1 MFKKSDKLRIQIR
14 LTGQV
19 QGVGCRP
26 FVYQQA
32 CRQGLGGWVRNDT
45 QGVLIEAQGG
55 REDVE
60 RFLSEMQRPDNLPA
74 MMRIDGLKWIEIPLV
89 PSEQAFAIISSD
101 HTGVPSL
108 RVCADIAVCSDCLRE
123 LNDPSDFRYHYPF
136 INCTQCGPRY
146 SIVKTVPYDRSNTT
160 MAAFAMC
167 PACLRQYQDVADRRF
182 HAQPVACP
190 ACGPNLWLADN
201 TGNVIEADSDCA
213 IEKTALAIKQ
223 GKILAI
229 KGIGGFHLACDALN
243 ESAVAELRSRKH
255 REAKPFAMMA
265 ARSTIER
272 YAHLDQ
278 TSRELL
284 TSPQAPIVL
293 LPQKTP
299 NPIAASVASGVHR
312 LGIMLPYAPL
322 HHLLFAHPQME
333 ALVMTSA
340 NIADEPLICDNDRAV
355 AELTGI
361 ADLFLMHNR
370 PIYRQIDDSV
380 MHVVDGRAAF
390 LRRARG
396 YVPSPI
402 LRSSP
407 VDKPVLAV
415 GADLK
420 NTFCLAKGNQYLVSE
435 HIGDIEN
442 PAVFRHFARSIDHLA
457 GLFEIEPKA
466 IVHDL
471 HPGYLSTQFAHDYAR
486 RHGIQHIVAVQHHW
500 AHAASVMAEY
510 GIEGQVIALIADGT
524 GYGTD
529 GAVWGGECLI
539 ASLAQFH
546 RFAHIDYYPL
556 AGGDAAAK
564 EPLRPLLGLLR
575 QGGYDLSGWMEY
587 LAPLQSAPTQIETI
601 WTQLDR
607 RFNTA
612 QTSSLGR
619 LFDAV
624 AGLIGLGQANRFEAE
639 LPMRLESIAAGN
651 VDDFYPPQLIAASDG
666 QWLWQTPPLLEQI
679 RDDLRKKMPID
690 VISATFHN
698 TVCQSFLTFARKARE
713 QTGLNGVVLAGGVF
727 CNGYLADNL
736 LYLLRKDG
744 FTAFFKTQIPANDGG
759 ISLGQAAIAASRID
773 REFSR
778 I

>member
-1 MFKKSDKLRIQIR
+1 MFKKSDEMRIQIR

-32 CRQGLGGWVRNDT
+32 CRRGLCGWVRNDT
-45 QGVLIEAQGG
+45 QGVLIEVQGG
-55 REDVE
+55 REAIDN
-60 RFLSEMQRPDNLPA
+60 FLADLQRPAALPS
-74 MMRIDGLKWIEIPLV
+74 MMRIDHLQWQEISPS
-89 PSEQAFAIISSD
+89 PSEQAFAIVSSD
-101 HTGVPSL
+101 STGSPNL
-108 RVCADIAVCSDCLRE
+108 RVCADSAVCSDCLRE

-146 SIVKTVPYDRSNTT
+146 SILKTVPYDRPNTT
-160 MAAFAMC
+160 MAAFVMC
-167 PACLRQYQDVADRRF
+167 PACLRQYQDVDDRRF

-190 ACGPNLWLADN
+190 ACGPKLWLADN
-201 TGNVIEADSDCA
+201 AGTVNESDSDRA
-213 IEKTALAIKQ
+213 IEKTALALKQ

-229 KGIGGFHLACDALN
+229 KGIGGFHLACDARK
-243 ESAVAELRSRKH
+243 ESAVAELRRRKH

-265 ARSTIER
+265 AISTIER
-272 YAHLDQ
+272 YAHLDGV
-278 TSRELL
+278 SRSLL
-284 TSPQAPIVL
+284 VGPQAPIVL

-312 LGIMLPYAPL
+312 LGFMLPYAPL
-322 HHLLFAHPQME
+322 HHLLFAHSDVDV
-333 ALVMTSA
+333 LVMTSA
-340 NIADEPLICDNDRAV
+340 NIADEPLICDNDRAA
-355 AELTGI
+355 AELAGI

-380 MHVVDGRAAF
+380 VHVVDGGSAF

-407 VDKPVLAV
+407 VAKPILAV

-420 NTFCLAKGNQYLVSE
+420 NTFCLASANQYIVSE
-435 HIGDIEN
+435 HIGDLEN
-442 PAVFRHFARSIDHLA
+442 PAVFRHFTRSIGHLA
-457 GLFEIEPKA
+457 GLFEIQPQV

-471 HPGYLSTQFAHDYAR
+471 HPAYLSTQFAHHYAQ
-486 RHGIQHIVAVQHHW
+486 QHAISDVFSVQHHW

-529 GAVWGGECLI
+529 GAIWGGECLI
-539 ASLAQFH
+539 ASLAQFR
-546 RFAHIDYYPL
+546 RFAHTEYYPL

-564 EPLRPLLGLLR
+564 EPIRPLLGLLR
-575 QGGYDLSGWMEY
+575 QGGYDLSDWMEY
-587 LAPLQSAPTQIETI
+587 LTPLQSVPTQIDKI

-612 QTSSLGR
+612 DTSSLGR

-624 AGLIGLGQANRFEAE
+624 AGLIGLGAANRFEAE
-639 LPMRLESIAAGN
+639 LPMRLESVAAGN
-651 VDDFYPPQLIAASDG
+651 VEDFYPPQLIAAPGG
-666 QWLWQTPPLLEQI
+666 QWCWQAPPLVEQI
-679 RDDLRKKMPID
+679 RDDLRKNMPID
-690 VISATFHN
+690 VISAKFHN
-698 TVCQSFLTFARKARE
+698 TVCQAFLTFARKARE
-713 QTGLNGVVLAGGVF
+713 QTGLNCVVLAGGVF
-727 CNGYLADNL
+727 CNAYLADKL
-736 LYLLRKDG
+736 LYLLRNYG
-744 FTAFFKTQIPANDGG
+744 FMSFLKKQMPANDGG
-759 ISLGQAAIAASRID
+759 ISLGQAAIAAGRTEGVSGRA
-773 REFSR
+773 
-778 I
+778 